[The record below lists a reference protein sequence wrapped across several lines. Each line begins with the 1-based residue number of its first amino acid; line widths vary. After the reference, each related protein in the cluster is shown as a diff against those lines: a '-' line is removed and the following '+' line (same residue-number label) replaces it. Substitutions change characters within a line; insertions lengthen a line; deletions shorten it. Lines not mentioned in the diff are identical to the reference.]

1 MSKTNFTQAL
11 NDLLDHKNISN
22 DNLRKILG
30 TNDVFIRKLRGGE
43 VNLNLETMDKI
54 AKKLGYVIRIEFE
67 EV

>member
-1 MSKTNFTQAL
+1 MSKTNFTNAL
-11 NDLLDHKNISN
+11 NGLLDHKNISN
-22 DNLRKILG
+22 DHLRNILG
-30 TNDVFIRKLRGGE
+30 TNEVFIRKLRGGE